1 MPDDESLTAPTTDQT
16 YPRKNQMD
24 KNKLM
29 EMMLAKKQSLKKTEK
44 TAKLEAGENR
54 VVILPGWRAEDPT
67 WYHDFGQHFIK
78 DEADQIK
85 AVYLCTHATFEK
97 DCAVCSALAAAT
109 RSAADDAM
117 TEVLGK
123 AKASRTV
130 LVNALM
136 LDSKEPN
143 TPVILELKRGIFEQI
158 LDIVI
163 EYEGAPLDPNAAIIL
178 KLSRDG
184 KGLNTKYSAMP
195 TAKTLKVPA
204 AVLGKLHNLDDYVKQ
219 ESEEQE
225 RRAIGAINSVAGV
238 LPAPGTG
245 ADAPRTRPS
254 ALAAPKGASADFED
268 VPDFDATPVAS
279 GASDPS
285 LDSDI
290 DALLGELPE

>member
-1 MPDDESLTAPTTDQT
+1 
-16 YPRKNQMD
+16 MD
-24 KNKLM
+24 KNALM
-29 EMMLAKKQSLKKTEK
+29 AMMMAKKQSMKKTEK

-54 VVILPGWRAEDPT
+54 VVILPGWREADPM

-78 DEADQIK
+78 DAADQIQ

-97 DCAVCSALAAAT
+97 ECAVCSALAAAT
-109 RSAADDAM
+109 RAAADDAT
-117 TEVLGK
+117 TETLGK

-130 LVNALM
+130 LVNALL

-163 EYEGAPLDPNAAIIL
+163 EYEGKPLDPDAAIIL
-178 KLSRDG
+178 KLTREG

-195 TAKTLKVPA
+195 TAKTHKVPA
-204 AVLGKLHNLDDYVKQ
+204 AVLSKLHNLDDYVKQ
-219 ESEEQE
+219 ESEEQQ

-238 LPAPGTG
+238 LPAPGG
-245 ADAPRTRPS
+245 ADTPKTRPS
-254 ALAAPKGASADFED
+254 ALAAPAKGKDADFED
-268 VPDFDATPVAS
+268 VPDFDAAPAGS
-279 GASDPS
+279 PEPS

>member
-1 MPDDESLTAPTTDQT
+1 MPDDESLTELNQLKNLPT
-16 YPRKNQMD
+16 KELMD

-109 RSAADDAM
+109 RAAADDAL

-163 EYEGAPLDPNAAIIL
+163 EYEGKPLDPDAAIIL

-245 ADAPRTRPS
+245 ADTPRTRPS
-254 ALAAPKGASADFED
+254 ALAAPKGASTDFED
-268 VPDFDATPVAS
+268 VPDFDNSPSAS
-279 GASDPS
+279 AVTDPS